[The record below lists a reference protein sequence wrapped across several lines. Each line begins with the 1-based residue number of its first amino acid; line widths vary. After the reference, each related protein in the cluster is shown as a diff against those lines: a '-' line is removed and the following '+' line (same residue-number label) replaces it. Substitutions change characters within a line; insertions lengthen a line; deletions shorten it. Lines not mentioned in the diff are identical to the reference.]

1 MVGDGLFRR
10 SGAYL
15 FGKEARILCAGESVE
30 RCSAAQFGFLISAA
44 MFKQR
49 EAIIRLLKDNDP
61 DTVSLTKQQLVQ
73 GGSGVIGDLR
83 DLLSTDDQV
92 VTGHVREMLTEIEI
106 RHAKVAFEEICGRIC
121 DLADLEKACWYLAQ
135 IFQPGIDIDSYQK
148 TVDSW
153 SRELRD
159 RLSPCGSNA
168 SRALAIAQLFG
179 QDLKLR
185 GNEEDYYNARNSLLP
200 CVMDSK
206 LGIPISLSLLY
217 MIVGRRASVVIEGI
231 NLPGHFVVRHGDILL
246 DPFHE
251 GRILTT
257 SDCAQI
263 LSQQN
268 RTLHQEH
275 LQTAHPKLILIRMLA
290 NLLYIFQHEQND
302 SLHKM
307 ITQWIHLLNPV

>member
-1 MVGDGLFRR
+1 
-10 SGAYL
+10 
-15 FGKEARILCAGESVE
+15 VE

-135 IFQPGIDIDSYQK
+135 IFQPGVDIDSYQK

-217 MIVGRRASVVIEGI
+217 MIVGRRASVMIEGI

>member
-1 MVGDGLFRR
+1 
-10 SGAYL
+10 
-15 FGKEARILCAGESVE
+15 
-30 RCSAAQFGFLISAA
+30 

-73 GGSGVIGDLR
+73 GDSGVIGDLR

-92 VTGHVREMLTEIEI
+92 VTAHVREMLTEIEI
-106 RHAKVAFEEICGRIC
+106 RHAKVAFEEICGRTL
-121 DLADLEKACWYLAQ
+121 DLADLEQACWYLAQ
-135 IFQPGIDIDSYQK
+135 IFQPGVDIDSYQK

-159 RLSPCGSNA
+159 RLSLCGSNA

-185 GNEEDYYNARNSLLP
+185 GNEDDYYNARNSLLP

-257 SDCAQI
+257 TDCAKI

-268 RTLHQEH
+268 RTLQQEH

-307 ITQWIHLLNPV
+307 ITQWIHLLNPA